1 MKDAKQTL
9 QTLTTE
15 IKSKTQAGATKMK
28 KNILTLKDRA
38 AANMEAFLKARR
50 NK

>member
-1 MKDAKQTL
+1 MKGVKKTMR
-9 QTLTTE
+9 TITSE
-15 IKSKTQAGATKMK
+15 FKSKARTSAVKMK

-38 AANMEAFLKARR
+38 AANMEAFLKARK

>member
-1 MKDAKQTL
+1 MKATKDTL
-9 QTLTTE
+9 RAVTTGV
-15 IKSKTQAGATKMK
+15 KSKARSGAITVK